1 METGSISESSFLL
14 TELRYTLGQLHVQLA
29 DIDSSTTNEATA
41 GIYGRIHD
49 ILGRMAEYEARYHI
63 QYSEITHAQVPAE
76 ASGLPAEPEST
87 FEARRGQTIAL
98 LEQVR
103 EPWPESLLEL
113 VRNHV
118 AEDRHNTTAIAEE
131 RKALFEQDQRPDL
144 AAPLHPTT

>member
-29 DIDSSTTNEATA
+29 DIDSSTTNQATA
-41 GIYGRIHD
+41 DIYGRIHD
-49 ILGRMAEYEARYHI
+49 ILRRMVEYETRYQT
-63 QYSEITHAQVPAE
+63 QYCGIIHAQVPAE
-76 ASGLPAEPEST
+76 TSGLPAEPESI
-87 FEARRGQTIAL
+87 FESRRGQTIAL

-103 EPWPESLLEL
+103 EPWPDNLLES
-113 VRNHV
+113 VRGHV
-118 AEDRHNTTAIAEE
+118 AEDRHNATAIAEE